1 MRIFNRFTDREKE
14 LLENIGVELTERE
27 YSDFEIAD
35 IGDQI
40 MSAVMNNLDNEGE
53 FTDLADEYN
62 TMNEKIINFQDEML
76 YESDEI
82 RLRPFVAPEQAELLE
97 QNNINLDRTYNLS
110 DLEHLEDL
118 VYDIMMS
125 KMDENGEYTEEAE
138 KYEKIIDVIVKI
150 ENEM

>member
-14 LLENIGVELTERE
+14 LLENIGLELTERE

-40 MSAVMNNLDNEGE
+40 MSAVMNNLDGEGE
-53 FTDLADEYN
+53 FTELADEYN

-82 RLRPFVAPEQAELLE
+82 RLRPFVTPEQADLLE
-97 QNNINLDRTYNLS
+97 ENNINLDRTYNLS

>member
-82 RLRPFVAPEQAELLE
+82 RLRPFVTPEQAELLE
-97 QNNINLDRTYNLS
+97 ENNINLDRTYNLS

>member
-82 RLRPFVAPEQAELLE
+82 RLRPFVTPEQAELLE

>member
-82 RLRPFVAPEQAELLE
+82 RLRPFVTPEQTDLLE
-97 QNNINLDRTYNLS
+97 ENNINLDRTYNLS

>member
-82 RLRPFVAPEQAELLE
+82 RLRPFVTPEQAELLE
-97 QNNINLDRTYNLS
+97 ENNINLDRTYNLS

-118 VYDIMMS
+118 IYDIMMS